1 MPGYQR
7 EIQERCKGIQGQPS
21 LTMIEDPLKLHS
33 KLAPN
38 ELNSLMWFWMKIP
51 SLSTWHF
58 SWHQEST
65 VFALTSPFRSGI
77 PSRLLLSLPHCPG
90 GRSRFR
96 EIHLVLW
103 GHTVMMGFK
112 AMGLGV
118 FFCFPFFDLQWKFQ
132 KYTVM
137 TDLIF
142 NTTACQ
148 KSRFLTLSQLALTTP
163 PMWWTLSGP
172 LTWEAWEDHS
182 HQANLKEVGTSLQ
195 TPFGL
200 CAYQHSMVVKNLF
213 VSVVLTVIM

>member
-1 MPGYQR
+1 MNSTAWCDFGWKYLAYPLDISLDIKRVQCLHLQALLEVVYQAGYYYH
-7 EIQERCKGIQGQPS
+7 S
-21 LTMIEDPLKLHS
+21 LIVLE
-33 KLAPN
+33 
-38 ELNSLMWFWMKIP
+38 E
-51 SLSTWHF
+51 
-58 SWHQEST
+58 E
-65 VFALTSPFRSGI
+65 V
-77 PSRLLLSLPHCPG
+77 
-90 GRSRFR
+90 RFR

-103 GHTVMMGFK
+103 GRTVIMGFK
-112 AMGLGV
+112 AMGLGF

-132 KYTVM
+132 KYMVM

-148 KSRFLTLSQLALTTP
+148 KSRFLTLSQLALTTS

-200 CAYQHSMVVKNLF
+200 CAYQHSVVVKNLF
-213 VSVVLTVIM
+213 MSVVLTVIM